1 MARSSEEILK
11 EIIGAFV
18 IQIAVAQAAKEN
30 TDERVATLQ
39 RRVDELSATSTPPV
53 PSN

>member
-30 TDERVATLQ
+30 AEERVSVLQ
-39 RRVDELSATSTPPV
+39 RRVDELTAA
-53 PSN
+53 PS

>member
-18 IQIAVAQAAKEN
+18 IQIAVAQAAKEQA
-30 TDERVATLQ
+30 EESVSRLQ
-39 RRVDELSATSTPPV
+39 RRVDELTVA
-53 PSN
+53 PS